1 MKSSVKVSADLTERQ
16 KILKKLVK
24 KYFYL
29 VYILIGAFI
38 LAFGMYNVHSR
49 TIITEGGIWGIELL
63 LFNWFGLS
71 PAVTAPFL
79 DGTCYLMGV
88 VFLGKEFILKSF
100 VGTLGYA
107 GFYAVLE
114 QFPPLLPDLD
124 SVPIIAAIVGAVF
137 VGIGAGIV
145 VRQGGACA
153 GDDALALVISKKL
166 RIKISR
172 AYLFTDIT
180 VLLLSL
186 TYIPFRQIA
195 YSLVTVLLSG
205 WIIEKIQNFKKKE
218 AVGAVLSKDV

>member
-1 MKSSVKVSADLTERQ
+1 M
-16 KILKKLVK
+16 KKLINR
-24 KYFYL
+24 YFYL
-29 VYILIGAFI
+29 FYIFLGAFI
-38 LAFGMYNVHSR
+38 LAFGMYNIHSR

-63 LFNWFGLS
+63 LFNWFKIS
-71 PAVTAPFL
+71 PAITAPLL

-88 VFLGKEFILKSF
+88 VFLGKEFIIKSLA
-100 VGTLGYA
+100 GTLGYSA
-107 GFYAVLE
+107 FYALLE

-124 SVPIIAAIVGAVF
+124 SIPIAAAVIGALF

-153 GDDALALVISKKL
+153 GDDALALVISQKL
-166 RIKISR
+166 HIKISR

-186 TYIPFRQIA
+186 SYIPFQQIA

-205 WIIEKIQNFKKKE
+205 WIIEKVQNFNKKE
-218 AVGAVLSKDV
+218 PVGAVLS